1 MTPPANRLGIIA
13 GGGQLPLDVAR
24 AAMAAGREV
33 FVLAVD
39 EFAEPVPE
47 DLPHRRSSIGKL
59 GWCLQTLR
67 AQRCREVVFAGGFA
81 RPRDRNIRLRPDW
94 GGLWF
99 LLSNIGVLRRSNDGI
114 HRAIATTFQRAGFDV
129 ISPLAAAPALAA
141 QAGYLTQTRA
151 TAPDERLFAEAIAAA
166 RTHGAT
172 GQGQAVVVRGGEVL
186 ARESRAGTDAMLQAL
201 DAATARGAWL
211 VKAMAPNQLPT
222 MDPPA
227 IGAHTVQMAARAGL
241 AGLLV
246 EARRSIIVQPA
257 EVRAAADAAGLFVFG
272 AETP

>member
-24 AAMAAGREV
+24 AAAAAGREV

-47 DLPHRRSSIGKL
+47 GLPHLRSSIGKL
-59 GWCLQTLR
+59 GLCLRTLR
-67 AQRCREVVFAGGFA
+67 AQHCREVVFAGGFA

-99 LLSNIGVLRRSNDGI
+99 LLSNVGVLRRSNDGI

-151 TAPDERLFAEAIAAA
+151 APHDEHLFAEALAAA
-166 RTHGAT
+166 RRHGAT
-172 GQGQAVVVRGGEVL
+172 GQGQAVVVRNGDVL
-186 ARESRAGTDAMLQAL
+186 ARESRAGTDAMLQGL
-201 DAATARGAWL
+201 EIAAAKGAWL

-222 MDPPA
+222 IDPPA
-227 IGAHTVQMAARAGL
+227 IGAHTVEMAARAGL
-241 AGLLV
+241 AGLVV

-257 EVRAAADAAGLFVFG
+257 DVRAAADAAGLFVFG
-272 AETP
+272 ADTP